1 MEEDEDDDEKDKD
14 VDKAAGVGRMINGA
28 RGGDHDYSEE
38 QDQEE
43 EVQDEG
49 GYYSNESN
57 MMLRESK
64 YATSASSEPQMHS
77 AGGIQVF
84 KQHHLPSFSRVTE
97 KAEEE
102 D

>member
-1 MEEDEDDDEKDKD
+1 
-14 VDKAAGVGRMINGA
+14 MINGA
-28 RGGDHDYSEE
+28 RSGDHDYSVNLME
-38 QDQEE
+38 QDQDE